1 MVQVE
6 QLYSGGNSDWL
17 YSAFT
22 LIRMSALLINRVGS
36 KPDIRLSPPPL
47 VDNRWFYMWDACE
60 INGSVRL
67 GYYSLC

>member
-1 MVQVE
+1 MAQVE
-6 QLYSGGNSDWL
+6 QLYSGGNSDCL

-22 LIRMSALLINRVGS
+22 LIRISALLRNRLGS
-36 KPDIRLSPPPL
+36 KPDIRLSPPS